1 METATQKNKKI
12 WIDLDNSP
20 HVPFFRPIINRL
32 RENNIDVFITIRN
45 CAQTKGLADLYG
57 LEYLEMGKHFGKLI
71 LFKAYSTFTRTF
83 KLLKYI
89 RKEKPDLSVSHG
101 SRSCTLVSSLLGIPS
116 IGIFDYEHTKAIPFV
131 KATWLMTPEIVG
143 NKYIES
149 STHKILKYPG
159 LKEFVYLREYSPDPD
174 ILDHLNLVGK
184 KYIVIRP
191 PATMAHYHNPEADK
205 LFEETM
211 KYFLALD
218 DLNIVILPR
227 YGTQETS
234 IREKWGN
241 SVSNG
246 RVIIPAG
253 VVNGLDLMWYSDG
266 VVSGGG
272 TMNREAA
279 ALGVP
284 VYSIFRGKL
293 GDIDRYLSDSGRLVL
308 IINNDD
314 IHEKIMLSDTH
325 RNLGRSEISTETLD
339 KVVENILYVLNYNEH

>member
-1 METATQKNKKI
+1 MKTTTKNSKKI

-20 HVPFFRPIINRL
+20 HVPFFKPIIHRL
-32 RENNIDVFITIRN
+32 KESGVDVFLTTRD
-45 CAQTKGLADLYG
+45 CSQTTGLADLHCLDYR
-57 LEYLEMGKHFGKLI
+57 EVGKHFGKS
-71 LFKAYSTFTRTF
+71 LFIKAFANLQRTF

-89 RKEKPDLSVSHG
+89 RKEKPDLAVSHG
-101 SRSCTLVSSLLGIPS
+101 SRPCTLAAKLLGIPS
-116 IGIFDYEHTKAIPFV
+116 IVIFDYEHAKGIPFV
-131 KATWLMTPEIVG
+131 EPTWIIVSELIG
-143 NKYIES
+143 DDLFRFDPDH
-149 STHKILKYPG
+149 TLKYPG
-159 LKEFVYLREYSPDPD
+159 LKEFVYAKDFQPNPN
-174 ILDHLNLVGK
+174 ILTKLNLIGE

-205 LFEETM
+205 LFDETM
-211 KYFLALD
+211 KYFLSMD

-227 YGTQETS
+227 YGTQESS
-234 IREKWGN
+234 IRKKWGN

-246 RVIIPAG
+246 RVIIPAD

-308 IINNDD
+308 ITNNDD
-314 IHEKIMLSDTH
+314 VHEKIRLSDNH
-325 RNLGRSEISTETLD
+325 RNLGLSKISNETLD
-339 KVVENILYVLNYNEH
+339 KVVENILYVLNFNEH